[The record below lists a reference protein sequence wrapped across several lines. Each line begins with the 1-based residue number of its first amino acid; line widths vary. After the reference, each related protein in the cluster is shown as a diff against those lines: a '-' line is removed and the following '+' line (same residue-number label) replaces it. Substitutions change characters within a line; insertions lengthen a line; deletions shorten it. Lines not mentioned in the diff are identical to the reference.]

1 MTKNILRP
9 SDFLSPDQRLSSNN
23 QKFNAI
29 LQNDGNFVIYHSSQ
43 RALWSTST
51 CGNPIQKLILQDDGN
66 LVLYD
71 RNNKPIWASNTFGSS
86 NGVILQDDGN
96 LVLYSKNNEPLWD
109 SGTYYPVS
117 SERFDEEMESIL
129 LQKVKDNLSK
139 KQISS
144 KYNQQFIH
152 MIKNSNFCFGYIV
165 MDDNKNV
172 DCHLYGNISNQAK
185 DFRNIIMSII
195 HQFKNQIKVK
205 LNFFMQFEDG
215 LDYSDDILEFIKKH
229 IILLSPYSKIGRED
243 LEILI
248 PDMYMML
255 QKNRNDFYAT
265 MNNNIPF
272 QQRIP
277 IAKFRGSQTGGVY
290 NMEEVRK
297 MNLPRLKAN
306 HLSKQF
312 PQLLDSKLI
321 SYDCQ
326 NTGGQEYINYMN
338 KTFGPPAPKE
348 PMSSFNHYRYLLC
361 FDGNQA
367 PPFARPETIMIS
379 HSVPFFQTE
388 YIKYWSCFLKDHENY
403 IFIKKDLSNLISSI
417 QEMNQNYE
425 CSLKIANK
433 ARELAEKIM
442 LPSFQDSYFINV
454 LNQIGQN

>member
-9 SDFLSPDQRLSSNN
+9 SDFLSPEQRLSSNN
-23 QKFNAI
+23 QQFNAI

-43 RALWSTST
+43 RALWSTGT
-51 CGNPIQKLILQDDGN
+51 CSLSSKTLILQDDGN

-71 RNNKPIWASNTFGSS
+71 RNNKPIWASNTFGNS
-86 NGVILQDDGN
+86 NTLILQDDGN
-96 LVLYSKNNEPLWD
+96 LVLYSKNNEPIWD

-117 SERFDEEMESIL
+117 SDSKEMESIL
-129 LQKVKDNLSK
+129 LKKVVDNLSK
-139 KQISS
+139 KHISLEF
-144 KYNQQFIH
+144 NQQFIH
-152 MIKNSNFCFGYIV
+152 MIKNSNFCFGHIV
-165 MDDNKNV
+165 MNDNKNV
-172 DCHLYGNISNQAK
+172 ECHLYGNISNQAK
-185 DFRNIIMSII
+185 DFRNIIVSII
-195 HQFKNQIKVK
+195 QQFKNQITVK

-243 LEILI
+243 IEILI

-255 QKNRNDFYAT
+255 QKNRKDFYAT
-265 MNNNIPF
+265 MNNNIPY

-290 NMEEVRK
+290 NLEEVRK

-306 HLSKQF
+306 HLSKQY

-338 KTFGPPAPKE
+338 KTFGPPAPKQ
-348 PMSSFNHYRYLLC
+348 PMSSFNQYRYLLC

-379 HSVPFFQTE
+379 RSVPFFQTE
-388 YIKYWSCFLKDHENY
+388 YIKYWTCFLKDHENC

-417 QEMNQNYE
+417 QEMNQNYKK
-425 CSLKIANK
+425 SLEIATK
-433 ARELAEKIM
+433 ARELAEKIL
-442 LPSFQDSYFINV
+442 LPSFQDLYFISVMNH
-454 LNQIGQN
+454 IGQN